1 MERLPAQRVWPAY
14 VQLASSMILVGT
26 SVILGKRIVEHLP
39 VALTAALRFL
49 ISVVVLLPMTR
60 ASGRIVPR
68 LARGEWSSLVLQAF
82 CGVFL
87 FNLLILEGVRRTSM
101 ISVGL
106 ITSALPA
113 AIAIGGWL
121 LLRERL
127 RLRLWLSVGLA
138 ITGIAVV
145 NASSTTRDSDASAIG
160 NLLVIGAVMAEALFS
175 VLAKRLSGRLTPTQ
189 MSFWVNLI
197 GLVLFLPLAV
207 PLALSF
213 GWSTVPNAIWILLAV
228 YAVSSGV
235 VSFVL
240 WYAGQ
245 ARVPVSVAGLF
256 TGFAPL
262 TTAVLAIGLLGERPT
277 IGVAFGAVALF
288 GSLAVATWPERT
300 NR

>member
-1 MERLPAQRVWPAY
+1 MEGETRQRIWPAY
-14 VQLASSMILVGT
+14 AQLAGSMILVGT
-26 SVILGKRIVEHLP
+26 SVILGKHIVDHVP

-49 ISVVVLLPMTR
+49 ISVAVLLPMTR
-60 ASGRIVPR
+60 ASGRLVPR
-68 LARGEWSSLVLQAF
+68 LERGEWTTLMLQAF
-82 CGVFL
+82 SGVFL

-127 RLRLWLSVGLA
+127 RPRLWLSVGLA
-138 ITGIAVV
+138 ILGIAAV
-145 NASSTTRDSDASAIG
+145 NGSSTTGGTDASTVG
-160 NLLVIGAVMAEALFS
+160 NLLVIGAVIAEALFS
-175 VLAKRLSGRLTPTQ
+175 VLAKRLAGRLTPTQ

-197 GLVLFLPLAV
+197 GLTLFLPLAV
-207 PLALSF
+207 PLALTFS
-213 GWSTVPNAIWILLAV
+213 WSIVPNATWLVLAV

-235 VSFVL
+235 VSFWL

-262 TTAVLAIGLLGERPT
+262 TTAVLAIVLLGERPT
-277 IGVAFGAVALF
+277 IGVGLGAVALF
-288 GSLAVATWPERT
+288 GSLSVATWPERT

>member
-1 MERLPAQRVWPAY
+1 MERPATQRVWPAY
-14 VQLASSMILVGT
+14 AQLAGSMIIVGT
-26 SVILGKRIVEHLP
+26 SVILGKQIVDHVP

-49 ISVVVLLPMTR
+49 VSVVVLLPMTH
-60 ASGRIVPR
+60 ASGRVVPR
-68 LARGEWSSLVLQAF
+68 LERREWMSLILQAF

-113 AIAIGGWL
+113 AIAVGGWL
-121 LLRERL
+121 LLRERP

-138 ITGIAVV
+138 ILGIAAV
-145 NASSTTRDSDASAIG
+145 NASSTHGEIDASAAG
-160 NLLVIGAVMAEALFS
+160 NLLVIGAVLAEALFS

-197 GLVLFLPLAV
+197 GLVLFLPLAA
-207 PLALSF
+207 PLALTFS
-213 GWSTVPNAIWILLAV
+213 WSSVPNAIWLVLVV

-235 VSFVL
+235 VSFWL

-262 TTAVLAIGLLGERPT
+262 TTAVLAIVMLGERPT
-277 IGVAFGAVALF
+277 IGVALGAIALF
-288 GSLAVATWPERT
+288 GSLAVATWPGRA

>member
-1 MERLPAQRVWPAY
+1 MDRAVPQRVWPAY

-26 SVILGKRIVEHLP
+26 SVIFGKYIIDHVP

-49 ISVVVLLPMTR
+49 ISVVVLLPMTL
-60 ASGRIVPR
+60 ASGRLVPR
-68 LARGEWSSLVLQAF
+68 LERREWGSLILQAF
-82 CGVFL
+82 CGGFL
-87 FNLLILEGVRRTSM
+87 FNFLILEGVRRTSM

-127 RLRLWLSVGLA
+127 RLRLWVSVGLA
-138 ITGIAVV
+138 ILGIAVV
-145 NASSTTRDSDASAIG
+145 NASSSTREIEASAIG
-160 NLLVIGAVMAEALFS
+160 NLLVIGAVIAEALFS

-197 GLVLFLPLAV
+197 GLALFLPLAV

-213 GWSTVPNAIWILLAV
+213 SWSAVPDAIWLVLAV

-235 VSFVL
+235 FSFVL

-262 TTAVLAIGLLGERPT
+262 TTAALAIIVLGERPT
-277 IGVAFGAVALF
+277 IGVALGAAALF
-288 GSLAVATWPERT
+288 GSLAVATWPERPD
-300 NR
+300 R

>member
-1 MERLPAQRVWPAY
+1 MERAVPQRVWPAY

-26 SVILGKRIVEHLP
+26 SVIFGKYIVEHVP
-39 VALTAALRFL
+39 VALTAALRFM
-49 ISVVVLLPMTR
+49 ISLVVLLPMTL
-60 ASGRIVPR
+60 ASGRLVPR
-68 LARGEWSSLVLQAF
+68 LERQEWGSLILQAF

-87 FNLLILEGVRRTSM
+87 FNFLILEGVRRTSM

-127 RLRLWLSVGLA
+127 RMRLWVSVALA
-138 ITGIAVV
+138 ILGIAAV
-145 NASSTTRDSDASAIG
+145 NASSSTSETEASALG
-160 NLLVIGAVMAEALFS
+160 NLLVIGAVIAEALFS

-207 PLALSF
+207 PLALAF
-213 GWSTVPNAIWILLAV
+213 AWSAVPDAIWLVLAV

-235 VSFVL
+235 FSFVL

-262 TTAVLAIGLLGERPT
+262 TTAALAIIVVGERPT
-277 IGVAFGAVALF
+277 IGVVLGAVALF
-288 GSLAVATWPERT
+288 GSLAVATWPETTR
-300 NR
+300 R

>member
-1 MERLPAQRVWPAY
+1 MERPATQRVWPAY
-14 VQLASSMILVGT
+14 AQLAGSMIIVGT
-26 SVILGKRIVEHLP
+26 SVILGKQIVDHVP

-49 ISVVVLLPMTR
+49 VSVVVLLPMTH
-60 ASGRIVPR
+60 ASGRVVPR
-68 LARGEWSSLVLQAF
+68 LERREWMSLILQAF

-113 AIAIGGWL
+113 AIAVGGWL
-121 LLRERL
+121 LLRERP

-138 ITGIAVV
+138 ILGIAAV
-145 NASSTTRDSDASAIG
+145 NASSTHGEIDASAAG
-160 NLLVIGAVMAEALFS
+160 NLLVIGAVLAEALFS

-197 GLVLFLPLAV
+197 GLVLFLPLAA
-207 PLALSF
+207 PLALTFS
-213 GWSTVPNAIWILLAV
+213 WSSVPNAIWLVLAV

-235 VSFVL
+235 VSFWL

-262 TTAVLAIGLLGERPT
+262 TTAVLAIVMLGERPT
-277 IGVAFGAVALF
+277 IGVALGAIALF
-288 GSLAVATWPERT
+288 GSLAVATWPERA

>member
-1 MERLPAQRVWPAY
+1 MERAAQRRVWPAY

-26 SVILGKRIVEHLP
+26 SVIFGKYIVDHVP
-39 VALTAALRFL
+39 VALTAALRFM
-49 ISVVVLLPMTR
+49 ISLVVLLPMTL
-60 ASGRIVPR
+60 ASGRLVPQLER
-68 LARGEWSSLVLQAF
+68 REWGSLFLQAF

-87 FNLLILEGVRRTSM
+87 FNFLILEGVRRTSM
-101 ISVGL
+101 ISVGV

-127 RLRLWLSVGLA
+127 RLRLWVSVGLA
-138 ITGIAVV
+138 ILGIAAV
-145 NASSTTRDSDASAIG
+145 NASTSTRETEASAIG
-160 NLLVIGAVMAEALFS
+160 NLLVVGAVLAEALFS

-213 GWSTVPNAIWILLAV
+213 SWSVVPDAIWLVLMV

-235 VSFVL
+235 FSFVL

-262 TTAVLAIGLLGERPT
+262 TTAALAIIVLGERPT
-277 IGVAFGAVALF
+277 IGVALGAAALF
-288 GSLAVATWPERT
+288 GSLAVATWPERPHQ
-300 NR
+300 

>member
-1 MERLPAQRVWPAY
+1 
-14 VQLASSMILVGT
+14 MILVGT
-26 SVILGKRIVEHLP
+26 SVSLGKRIVDHVP

-60 ASGRIVPR
+60 ASGKVVPR
-68 LARGEWSSLVLQAF
+68 LEGREWASLTLQAF

-121 LLRERL
+121 LLRERP

-138 ITGIAVV
+138 ILGIAAV
-145 NASSTTRDSDASAIG
+145 NASSTGGEIRASAVG
-160 NLLVIGAVMAEALFS
+160 NALVLGAVIAEALFS
-175 VLAKRLSGRLTPTQ
+175 VIAKRLAGRLRPTQ

-197 GLVLFLPLAV
+197 GLVLFLPLAL
-207 PLALSF
+207 PLALTFS
-213 GWSTVPNAIWILLAV
+213 WSSVPNATWLLLAV

-245 ARVPVSVAGLF
+245 ARVPVSIAGLF

-262 TTAVLAIGLLGERPT
+262 TTAVLAILLLGERPSF
-277 IGVAFGAVALF
+277 GVGLGAVALF
-288 GSLAVATWPERT
+288 GSLAVATWPESSGSDPT
-300 NR
+300 HP

>member
-1 MERLPAQRVWPAY
+1 MERAAPQRVWLAY
-14 VQLASSMILVGT
+14 AQLAGSMIIVGT
-26 SVILGKRIVEHLP
+26 SVILGKRIVDHVP
-39 VALTAALRFL
+39 VAVTAALRFL
-49 ISVVVLLPMTR
+49 ISVLVLFPMTR
-60 ASGRIVPR
+60 ASGTIVPR
-68 LARGEWSSLVLQAF
+68 LEGREWTSLFLQAF

-127 RLRLWLSVGLA
+127 RLRLWLSVALA
-138 ITGIAVV
+138 ILGIAAV
-145 NASSTTRDSDASAIG
+145 NASSTTGGTDASAVG
-160 NLLVIGAVMAEALFS
+160 NLFIVGAVLAEALFS
-175 VLAKRLSGRLTPTQ
+175 VLAKRLVGRLTPTQ

-207 PLALSF
+207 PLAMSF
-213 GWSTVPNAIWILLAV
+213 SWSTVPNAIWLVLMV

-235 VSFVL
+235 ISFVL

-262 TTAVLAIGLLGERPT
+262 TTAVLAIAVLGERPT

-288 GSLAVATWPERT
+288 GSLAVATWPERAS
-300 NR
+300 R

>member
-1 MERLPAQRVWPAY
+1 MERPATQRAWPAY
-14 VQLASSMILVGT
+14 AQLAGSMIIVGT
-26 SVILGKRIVEHLP
+26 SVILGKRIVDHMP

-49 ISVVVLLPMTR
+49 ISVMVLLPMTR
-60 ASGRIVPR
+60 ASGRVVPR
-68 LARGEWSSLVLQAF
+68 LERREWMSLILQAF

-121 LLRERL
+121 LLRERP

-138 ITGIAVV
+138 ILGIAAV
-145 NASSTTRDSDASAIG
+145 NASSTTGEIDASAAG
-160 NLLVIGAVMAEALFS
+160 NLLVIGAVLAEALFS

-197 GLVLFLPLAV
+197 GLALFLPLAV
-207 PLALSF
+207 PLALTFS
-213 GWSTVPNAIWILLAV
+213 WSSVPNAIWLVLVV

-235 VSFVL
+235 VSFWL

-262 TTAVLAIGLLGERPT
+262 TTAVLAIVVLGERPT
-277 IGVAFGAVALF
+277 IGVALGAVALF
-288 GSLAVATWPERT
+288 GSLAVATWPERA